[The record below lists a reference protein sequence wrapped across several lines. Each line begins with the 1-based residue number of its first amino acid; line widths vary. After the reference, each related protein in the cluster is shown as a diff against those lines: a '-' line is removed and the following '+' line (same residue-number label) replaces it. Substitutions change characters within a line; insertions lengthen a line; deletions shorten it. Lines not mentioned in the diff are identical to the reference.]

1 MENDKKLYADQD
13 NVRWYIL
20 EKRELLQTSYSNYI
34 GTRKRDGAL
43 KNICIECIL
52 YLCSH
57 FIFLKSIQ
65 EIKEN
70 KEEFIISYTQA
81 KELYF
86 GLIVY
91 NNSWSEMDLFDMYN
105 FVLIATIESGVGDSG
120 FKIINTNIK
129 GSKIARILNNKSGD
143 DDE

>member
-43 KNICIECIL
+43 KNICIKCIL

-70 KEEFIISYTQA
+70 KDANIISYTQA

-86 GLIVY
+86 GLIIF
-91 NNSWSEMDLFDMYN
+91 NNSWSEMDLLNMYN

-120 FKIINTNIK
+120 FKITNTNIK
-129 GSKIARILNNKSGD
+129 GSKIARTLNNKSGD